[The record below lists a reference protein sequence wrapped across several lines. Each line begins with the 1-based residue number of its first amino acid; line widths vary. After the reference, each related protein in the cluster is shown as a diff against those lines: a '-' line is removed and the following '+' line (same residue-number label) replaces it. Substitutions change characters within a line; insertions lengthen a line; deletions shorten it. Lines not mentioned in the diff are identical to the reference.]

1 MPPSGTPAYFM
12 SNILIQ
18 EDVDI
23 NKSGKIL
30 PRQPRIIVAIMVMFQ
45 LVKMIHLKSA
55 LGSEISQIEQRD

>member
-30 PRQPRIIVAIMVMFQ
+30 LRQSRITVAIMVMFQ

>member
-30 PRQPRIIVAIMVMFQ
+30 LRQSRITVVMFQ